1 MLDLSAY
8 LTVAEAAKELSV
20 HPETV
25 RRMLRQQRLPG
36 SKVGTNWLIAKQ
48 DLADFQATRQES
60 VVSQR
65 QDEENT

>member
-8 LTVAEAAKELSV
+8 VTVAEAAKELSV

-36 SKVGTNWLIAKQ
+36 SKVGTNWLIAKR
-48 DLADFQATRQES
+48 DLAHFRATYHEATTPKH
-60 VVSQR
+60 
-65 QDEENT
+65 QDEENV

>member
-8 LTVAEAAKELSV
+8 VTVAEAAKELSV

-48 DLADFQATRQES
+48 DLVDFQATYHE
-60 VVSQR
+60 VTALKHP
-65 QDEENT
+65 DEESA